1 VNNKDKLNKY
11 STRIERAI
19 FKYPNNT
26 YDENGKFIR
35 EVETTKLMKGTFT
48 LDGWE
53 GRKLHFLILQKKNM
67 PLMVNLVRG
76 G

>member
-1 VNNKDKLNKY
+1 MNNKDKYNKY
-11 STRIERAI
+11 STRIERVI

-26 YDENGKFIR
+26 YDENGK
-35 EVETTKLMKGTFT
+35 

>member
-1 VNNKDKLNKY
+1 MNNKDKYNKY
-11 STRIERAI
+11 STRIERVI

-35 EVETTKLMKGTFT
+35 EGETTKLMKGTST

-53 GRKLHFLILQKKNM
+53 GRKLHCLTLQKKNM
-67 PLMVNLVRG
+67 LLMVNLVRG